1 MQADPKTGYYRPPGP
16 QQPQKYPFVG
26 SRYGIYGEQPG
37 YVYNPWSDTYKPDPK
52 QVQQYAEQT
61 GFAEKPKEPAGFA
74 DIALP
79 IAGASALVAGGK
91 YLGENIGSIAGDA
104 KDAAAGLLGYGAEA
118 TQATQATQAGS
129 MLPGV
134 AAGGEAVQVG
144 TAANGGALMSD
155 GTIAGGSS
163 GIFNLGGGLAAGE
176 VTAASAGA
184 GLLGAYGA
192 YDLLSNKKHGTSGAL
207 QGAASGAGIGTFI
220 MPGLGTGIGA
230 GIGALVGYFGNF
242 GDVDAYKTEWKRKKD
257 LFDKGIISEAQL
269 GPEPRKGRS
278 KEELIAE
285 AQATGGNVTFARS
298 RNESDLTPADIQG
311 YAAILEE
318 AHKRGIP
325 PLQLAEM
332 ALQSGA
338 VREHHGTIDVEWGKV
353 PAPTAAPAQPPA
365 PAPQQQAP
373 PLQTASAPQPQPSAN
388 GPVLRSAQPGMT
400 SYIGPNQS
408 IPSGLLGT
416 GPAAQTAARAPLP
429 IPQGGLPELMQ
440 GGPKLGGPS
449 DFGIQVPPG
458 VMVPAIAATKEY
470 WENWAKNPQNLS
482 NKFPTPQVNLP
493 LLMPGGKSPM
503 PLPPPG
509 LLGNYQPS
517 NAQPL
522 APAPIAPS
530 GAPPPQPAPRPIM
543 PPQNQIS
550 SFNPSNG
557 YDRDRDG
564 PWVSFSQPGLLSVR
578 S

>member
-118 TQATQATQAGS
+118 TQATQAGS

-134 AAGGEAVQVG
+134 AAGGDI
-144 TAANGGALMSD
+144 AAAGD
-155 GTIAGGSS
+155 IAGAASGVGSEA
-163 GIFNLGGGLAAGE
+163 AAGAAPGLLSFGPGLIE
-176 VTAASAGA
+176 GSVTPMSGAAGA
-184 GLLGAYGA
+184 LGAYGM
-192 YDLLSNKKHGTSGAL
+192 YDILSNKKHGTSGAI

-230 GIGALVGYFGNF
+230 GVGALVGYFGNF

-285 AQATGGNVTFARS
+285 AQAMGGNVTFAGS

-311 YAAILEE
+311 YATILEE

-353 PAPTAAPAQPPA
+353 GTGTPAPTAAPAQSPA
-365 PAPQQQAP
+365 PAPQAPAPAPAPVQAAP
-373 PLQTASAPQPQPSAN
+373 APSLQNFVGGT
-388 GPVLRSAQPGMT
+388 R
-400 SYIGPNQS
+400 
-408 IPSGLLGT
+408 IPSGIQNAGQQQPPNGLLGS
-416 GPAAQTAARAPLP
+416 GPNTRSMLMSMPQAPAPQMNRPLP
-429 IPQGGLPELMQ
+429 LPVSQ
-440 GGPKLGGPS
+440 APK
-449 DFGIQVPPG
+449 
-458 VMVPAIAATKEY
+458 
-470 WENWAKNPQNLS
+470 
-482 NKFPTPQVNLP
+482 VNLP
-493 LLMPGGKSPM
+493 LLMPEGKAPAQ
-503 PLPPPG
+503 PPG
-509 LLGNYQPS
+509 LLGS
-517 NAQPL
+517 NTQPL
-522 APAPIAPS
+522 APAPIAPP
-530 GAPPPQPAPRPIM
+530 GTPPPQPAPRPIM